1 MAFDLDQLQEDAQVA
16 NDKASAVLVAVR
28 GFINGK
34 VAGTKYTAG
43 QKTALRNQFDADAR
57 VVQAAINAVVAQ
69 LDAN

>member
-16 NDKASAVLVAVR
+16 NDKASAVLVAIR

-34 VAGTKYTAG
+34 VAGQGYTAG
-43 QKTALRNQFDADAR
+43 QKNALKAQFDADVREVKVA
-57 VVQAAINAVVAQ
+57 VDAIVAQ